1 MTPGLNTDI
10 IHAVL
15 EAIDYLVFLIV
26 NKPQLL
32 VNTIYILEHVSY
44 FK

>member
-1 MTPGLNTDI
+1 MAPVLTIDF

-15 EAIDYLVFLIV
+15 EAINYLVFEIV

-32 VNTIYILEHVSY
+32 VNTINAL
-44 FK
+44 